1 MSGVLTGTLEQ
12 EKFFGGAEKP
22 VDFYWLKGL
31 MQAVLAD
38 VEGVTLVPSK
48 KAPVYMHPKICMDIM
63 LGGKAIGLFG
73 KFHPLALKACGIKT
87 PEVWGFE
94 FATKLIEKAFSAQ
107 DFKPAKAVAVFPPS
121 LRDLSVVVD
130 EEKSYADIISALEK
144 TPLDVDLS
152 YHLIDLYQGEHL
164 PAGKKSVTF
173 SLAFSNKERTLKD
186 KETDDAFN
194 RIVEQLRVQVGA
206 ELR

>member
-1 MSGVLTGTLEQ
+1 
-12 EKFFGGAEKP
+12 
-22 VDFYWLKGL
+22 
-31 MQAVLAD
+31 
-38 VEGVTLVPSK
+38 
-48 KAPVYMHPKICMDIM
+48 M

-144 TPLDVDLS
+144 HRLMW
-152 YHLIDLYQGEHL
+152 
-164 PAGKKSVTF
+164 TF
-173 SLAFSNKERTLKD
+173 RT
-186 KETDDAFN
+186 T
-194 RIVEQLRVQVGA
+194 
-206 ELR
+206 